1 MEKFHFQD
9 KVAFIWANA
18 DLLRGDYK
26 QSEYGRVILPLTVI
40 RRIDSVLEPTKEAV
54 LKQVEELKRMGIALE
69 DGDFLLQQ
77 AAGQSFYNTSKFTL
91 KTILDDPSSIE
102 DSLRDYLF
110 GFSQSVRDIIEHFEF
125 DKQIS
130 RLAKANL
137 LYLLIQNF
145 STAELHPDKVSNVE
159 MGYIFEELIRRFS
172 EQSNETAGEHFT
184 PREVIK
190 LMVNLLFIN
199 GTDELTKPGVIRS
212 IYDPACGTGGM
223 LSVASDYIKELNDK
237 AQLLTFGQ
245 ELNAESYAICK
256 SDMLLKNENPDQI
269 KLGNSFSEDQLAN
282 ENFDYMLSNPPFG
295 VEWKKVQDTIRKE
308 HETLGFE
315 GRFGAGLPRVSDGS
329 LLFLQHM
336 MSKMKSEKEGG
347 SRIAIVFNGSP
358 LFTGGAG
365 SGESEIRRWIIENDY
380 LEAVIALPDQL
391 FYNTDI
397 PTYIWIVTNKKEER
411 RKGKVQL
418 VNSGHLFSKM
428 RKSLGSKRNELLDT
442 HIYEITKLYGNFEEE
457 KCVKILDNED
467 FGFWR
472 VTINRP
478 LKLKIL
484 ITNEKMSAL
493 EDQPAVINMAKPKKK
508 GEAGIREMEEGLE
521 LQKRLKE
528 LLHLF
533 EGKVFMSRDLFL
545 KQLKEKEKEQGIKLN
560 ANVIKA
566 ILHVFG
572 ERDEEAE
579 PCLDAKGNIEVDS
592 ELKDYDKIPLK
603 EDVEQYI
610 EREVRPFVSDAQVD
624 TDKTVIGYEVPFTRH
639 FYQFAKQRPLKDIE
653 IELKKIDE
661 EIRELMGGIFYEIK

>member
-91 KTILDDPSSIE
+91 KTVLNDPSSVE

-137 LYLLIQNF
+137 LFLLIQNF

-199 GTDELTKPGVIRS
+199 GTDELTKPGIIRS

-223 LSVASDYIKELNDK
+223 LSVASDYIQELNNK

-256 SDMLLKNENPDQI
+256 SDMLLKNENPNQI

-282 ENFDYMLSNPPFG
+282 EKFDYMLSNPPFG
-295 VEWKKVQDTIRKE
+295 VEWKKVQDIIKKE

-336 MSKMKSEKEGG
+336 MSKMKNEKEGG
-347 SRIAIVFNGSP
+347 SRIAVVFNGSP

-365 SGESEIRRWIIENDY
+365 SGESEIRRWIIENDR

-391 FYNTDI
+391 FYNTGI
-397 PTYIWIVTNKKEER
+397 PTYIWVVTNQKDEQ

-418 VNSGHLFSKM
+418 IEASHLFSKM
-428 RKSLGSKRNELLDT
+428 RKSLGSKRNTLLDV
-442 HIYEITKLYGNFEEE
+442 HIDKITKLYGNFEEG
-457 KCVKILDNED
+457 KHVKIFDNEE
-467 FGFWR
+467 FGFR
-472 VTINRP
+472 RITVERP
-478 LKLKIL
+478 LKLM
-484 ITNEKMSAL
+484 ITITSDKYPLLQEHVAFVNLRKS
-493 EDQPAVINMAKPKKK
+493 KKK
-508 GEAGIREMEEGLE
+508 GDAGIKEMEDGKA
-521 LQKRLKE
+521 LQEQLMRL
-528 LLHLF
+528 LQSF
-533 EGKVFMSRDLFL
+533 EGEVFMKRDDFL
-545 KQLKEKEKEQGIKLN
+545 KQLKRRATKQSIKLN
-560 ANVIKA
+560 ATVIKA
-566 ILHVFG
+566 IVALFSEQH
-572 ERDEEAE
+572 DEAE
-579 PCLDAKGNIEVDS
+579 VCLDSKGEIEANSD
-592 ELKDYDKIPLK
+592 LRDYETVPLK
-603 EDVEQYI
+603 EDIEEYI
-610 EREVRPFVSDAQVD
+610 EREVKPQVPDAFINDEQIS
-624 TDKTVIGYEVPFTRH
+624 IGYNIS
-639 FYQFAKQRPLKDIE
+639 FAKYFYEFNKHR
-653 IELKKIDE
+653 ELG
-661 EIRELMGGIFYEIK
+661 EIRSEIRQIDKEIQKLMGGLFV